1 VLLSG
6 FNKPLHK
13 MWFVSRGGAPSL
25 VTKLFKRKAKGHL
38 IGSPT
43 DVRSV
48 KIIPSFGGGTNAL
61 PKIRSSVRGEVT
73 LSSLR

>member
-1 VLLSG
+1 
-6 FNKPLHK
+6 
-13 MWFVSRGGAPSL
+13 L